1 MRKRKYIKKSQD
13 GRYFLVI
20 ENVHE
25 DIDIER
31 KTKLWTSSDY
41 LFNESLKE
49 GNEKTKKILEEM
61 IQWNENKER
70 YEDCQKLKEFI
81 KRIPET
87 IKNKDI

>member
-13 GRYFLVI
+13 GRYFLIV
-20 ENVHE
+20 ENIYE

-49 GNEKTKKILEEM
+49 GTEKTKKLLEDM
-61 IQWNENKER
+61 IYWNEKKER

-81 KRIPET
+81 KKIP
-87 IKNKDI
+87 

>member
-13 GRYFLVI
+13 GRYFLII
-20 ENVHE
+20 ENVYE

-41 LFNESLKE
+41 LFSESLKE

-61 IQWNENKER
+61 IYWNEKKER

-81 KRIPET
+81 KKIP
-87 IKNKDI
+87 